1 MNQTTTATATP
12 RARKRTEFTATGKR
26 KTAIARVRLSPGGG
40 IILVNH
46 RTVEEYFPR
55 PTLQMTVRRPFEITG
70 TIGKFDIDA
79 NVVGGGIAGQ
89 AGAVRHGI
97 ARALLSMNA
106 DLRKPLKTDGL
117 LTRDAREKER
127 RKVGC
132 RKARRRPQYSKR

>member
-1 MNQTTTATATP
+1 MVQTIITQP
-12 RARKRTEFTATGKR
+12 KEKKRSEFIATGKR
-26 KTAIARVRLSPGGG
+26 KTAIARIRLRPGNGT
-40 IILVNH
+40 ITVNE
-46 RTVEEYFPR
+46 RTVEVFFPR
-55 PTLQMTVRRPFEITG
+55 PTLQMSVNRPLEVTG
-70 TIGKFDIDA
+70 TKGKFDIDA
-79 NVVGGGIAGQ
+79 NVCGGGIAGQ

-97 ARALLSMNA
+97 ARALLSMNP